1 MTSDFVKGEESLI
14 EDVDSEVPEDLGY
27 LGSIALLDEI
37 MAGGCV
43 DSHTQWIAL
52 LLMAVAHGQ
61 SSLKIGRLTEST
73 IELLRIIKELLRV
86 KFVIEQVEESEE
98 VMFKCSG
105 MGYENYARQVN

>member
-1 MTSDFVKGEESLI
+1 MGLQLTAETDVGCVMTSDFVKGEESLI

-52 LLMAVAHGQ
+52 LLMAIAHG
-61 SSLKIGRLTEST
+61 
-73 IELLRIIKELLRV
+73 
-86 KFVIEQVEESEE
+86 
-98 VMFKCSG
+98 
-105 MGYENYARQVN
+105 